1 MKINI
6 WKIKIYRKGR
16 DHRNYTGEFR
26 GDAHSICNLKY
37 NLPKKIPI
45 VSQNGCNYDYHF
57 IQKEL
62 VEELKKLLNC
72 LVENTENT

>member
-6 WKIKIYRKGR
+6 WKIKNYRKDS

-57 IQKEL
+57 IKKEL
-62 VEELKKLLNC
+62 VEELKKLLNH
-72 LVENTENT
+72 LVENTDNT

>member
-6 WKIKIYRKGR
+6 WKIKNYRKGS

-26 GDAHSICNLKY
+26 GDVHIICNLKY

-45 VSQNGCNYDYHF
+45 VSQNGCNHDYHF
-57 IQKEL
+57 IKKEL